1 MKKQSDVWKRGIAI
15 GALVIV
21 VGFYA
26 LVLKETPWY
35 ENWHYEKNQY
45 SNITDLP
52 IVTQLVFRT
61 YTYWI
66 IFGLLGLVGGGLI
79 LLRRDRR
86 GWFLLNTAIGSVLV
100 LVPVWIFA
108 MYAPT
113 PYPWGVL

>member
-1 MKKQSDVWKRGIAI
+1 VKKLTDVWEKAIAI

-26 LVLKETPWY
+26 LVIYGTPSFESFY
-35 ENWHYEKNQY
+35 Y
-45 SNITDLP
+45 SDFYRGDIP
-52 IVTQLVFRT
+52 IITQLVFRT

-100 LVPVWIFA
+100 LLPVWIFA
-108 MYAPT
+108 MYYAPGW
-113 PYPWGVL
+113 PPQVVM

>member
-26 LVLKETPWY
+26 LVIYGTPSF
-35 ENWHYEKNQY
+35 ESLY
-45 SNITDLP
+45 SDFYRGDLP
-52 IVTQLVFRT
+52 IITQLVFRT

-100 LVPVWIFA
+100 LLPVWIWAF
-108 MYAPT
+108 YAPVI
-113 PYPWGVL
+113 PCCGVV

>member
-1 MKKQSDVWKRGIAI
+1 MKKLTDVWEKAIAI

-26 LVLKETPWY
+26 PVLYGMPSFESLFD
-35 ENWHYEKNQY
+35 Y
-45 SNITDLP
+45 SDSYRGDLP
-52 IVTQLVFRT
+52 IITQLVFRT

-100 LVPVWIFA
+100 LLPVWIWA
-108 MYAPT
+108 MYAPVI
-113 PYPWGVL
+113 PCCGVV

>member
-1 MKKQSDVWKRGIAI
+1 MKKLADVWRRGIAI

-26 LVLKETPWY
+26 LVIYGTPQFELLFDDSY
-35 ENWHYEKNQY
+35 RG
-45 SNITDLP
+45 DLP
-52 IVTQLVFRT
+52 IITQLVFRT

-100 LVPVWIFA
+100 LLPVWIFA

-113 PYPWGVL
+113 LLPYPWGVL

>member
-1 MKKQSDVWKRGIAI
+1 VKKLADVWRRGIAI
-15 GALVIV
+15 GAVVIV

-26 LVLKETPWY
+26 LVIYGTPSFESLFY
-35 ENWHYEKNQY
+35 DSDYY
-45 SNITDLP
+45 RGDLP
-52 IVTQLVFRT
+52 IITQLVFRT

-79 LLRRDRR
+79 MMRRDRR

-100 LVPVWIFA
+100 LLPVWIFA